1 MRTRCVTP
9 CATRAPLNIDIQV
22 ATDGD
27 DILIAVVDDGLG
39 MDKAVADRLLAAA
52 AEPRER
58 SAPGQGTGMAL
69 RNVAERVERFFGVGS
84 GVEIVSK
91 PGEGTCVTL
100 RLVGGRNR
108 LVALRRERRVG
119 CTLPPDAGG
128 TDTKGTAHARD
139 DC

>member
-1 MRTRCVTP
+1 MRDEG
-9 CATRAPLNIDIQV
+9 ALNIDIQV

-52 AEPRER
+52 TEPREP

-69 RNVAERVERFFGVGS
+69 RNVADRLERFFGVGS

-100 RLVGGRNR
+100 RLAGGRRR
-108 LVALRRERRVG
+108 LVALRHEG
-119 CTLPPDAGG
+119 E
-128 TDTKGTAHARD
+128 
-139 DC
+139 